1 MNGAG
6 GGAGGSG
13 APGAACM
20 TALQSQL
27 RELLQAP
34 PPGVNAG
41 PADEDDM
48 LTWIGTLQGQPGT
61 PYEGGVFMLDLRF
74 PPTYPV
80 GWTSWHWP
88 PGARFGARAR
98 RSLFPALGA
107 RGHAATSDAHNA
119 ASPQK
124 NAPPRKKPTHNNH
137 HHQPPQYDPPHVRF
151 TTPIYH
157 PNVNDKGEVCLS
169 ILFKTCTWDRGW
181 SPALSV
187 GSVLLSLLVLM
198 AEPNTEHSL
207 RPELAAQYDGDRPAY
222 EAAAREHTR
231 KHAM

>member
-1 MNGAG
+1 
-6 GGAGGSG
+6 
-13 APGAACM
+13 M

-61 PYEGGVFMLDLRF
+61 PYDGGVFMLDLRF

-80 GWTSWHWP
+80 GCPFSRRDRTRFPRATTP
-88 PGARFGARAR
+88 P
-98 RSLFPALGA
+98 
-107 RGHAATSDAHNA
+107 N
-119 ASPQK
+119 
-124 NAPPRKKPTHNNH
+124 PRTKKTLPTHQKPTTKTTK
-137 HHQPPQYDPPHVRF
+137 QYDPPHVRF
-151 TTPIYH
+151 STPIYH
-157 PNVNDKGEVCLS
+157 PNVNDRGEVCLS
-169 ILFKTCTWDRGW
+169 ILFKTCSWDRGW

-187 GSVLLSLLVLM
+187 SSVLLSLLVLL

-207 RPELAAQYDGDRPAY
+207 RPDLAALYDSDRPAY